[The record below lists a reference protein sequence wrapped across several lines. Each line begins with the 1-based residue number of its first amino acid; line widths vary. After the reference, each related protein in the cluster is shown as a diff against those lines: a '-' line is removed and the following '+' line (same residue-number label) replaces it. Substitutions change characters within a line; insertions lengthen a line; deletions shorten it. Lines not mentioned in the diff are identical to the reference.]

1 MAKSLSGKNFGKRS
15 ALATTVLVAV
25 VVIVIVIIAVGAYV
39 AVSGG
44 TKTVTSTVT
53 GSGATSVVT
62 SGVTTTVV
70 SSSSAPPSVTLN
82 GAGSTL
88 VFPLMSS
95 WTYNYTILNP
105 NVRINY
111 ASVGSGAGIAQIT
124 AKTVDYGASD
134 APLSAAQYG
143 NLSSQGILQIPEI
156 AGAVVPAYNLPGIAT
171 GLKFNGTVLANIY
184 LGKITTWNDPALKQL
199 NPGVNLPNNT
209 IFVVH
214 RSDGSGTTFVWTDY
228 LSHASST
235 WNTTV
240 GKGTSVNWPSLS
252 SGIGSKGSEGVSG
265 VIQGNKYSIGYM
277 ESAYATAD
285 KLTFG
290 EVQNAAGNFVLANS
304 TTAAAA
310 VAAAAS
316 QKLPSGNA
324 SWTSVSIVDTIF
336 SNTTATNA
344 YPITTFT
351 YLMVYRGQTD
361 QVKGQALVNF
371 LWWIINTNNKAAGAL
386 GYIPLPAA
394 VVTLDD
400 ATISSMNYNGQA
412 FTTPPM

>member
-1 MAKSLSGKNFGKRS
+1 MS
-15 ALATTVLVAV
+15 A
-25 VVIVIVIIAVGAYV
+25 
-39 AVSGG
+39 
-44 TKTVTSTVT
+44 
-53 GSGATSVVT
+53 
-62 SGVTTTVV
+62 
-70 SSSSAPPSVTLN
+70 
-82 GAGSTL
+82 
-88 VFPLMSS
+88 

-111 ASVGSGAGIAQIT
+111 ASIGSGGGIAAIT
-124 AKTVDYGASD
+124 AKTVDFGASD
-134 APLSAAQYG
+134 APLSSTQYG
-143 NLSSQGILQIPEI
+143 NLSSQGILQIPEV

-184 LGKITTWNDPALKQL
+184 LGKITSWNDTSLRQL

-240 GKGTSVNWPSLS
+240 GKSTSVNWPAIS
-252 SGIGSKGSEGVSG
+252 SSIGAKGSEGVSG
-265 VIQGNKYSIGYM
+265 VIQGNKYSLGYM
-277 ESAYATAD
+277 ESAYATLD

-316 QKLPSGNA
+316 QKLPAGNQ
-324 SWTSVSIVDTIF
+324 SWASVSIVDTIF

-351 YLMVYRGQTD
+351 YVVVYRGQTD
-361 QVKGQALVNF
+361 PVRGQALVSF
-371 LWWIINTNNKAAGAL
+371 LWWIINTKNAAAGSL
-386 GYIPLPAA
+386 GYIPLPPS

-412 FTTPPM
+412 FTT

>member
-1 MAKSLSGKNFGKRS
+1 MKFGQRN
-15 ALATTVLVAV
+15 AIATTMLVAV
-25 VVIVIVIIAVGAYV
+25 VVIVIVIVIVGAYV

-44 TKTVTSTVT
+44 AKTVTSVVT
-53 GSGATSVVT
+53 SGTTSISVVT
-62 SGVTTTVV
+62 SGVTSTVV
-70 SSSSAPPSVTLN
+70 TSSSAAPSVTLN

-124 AKTVDYGASD
+124 AKTVNFGASD

-156 AGAVVPAYNLPGIAT
+156 AGAVVPAYNLPGIGT
-171 GLKFNGTVLANIY
+171 GLKFNGTVLADIY
-184 LGKITTWNDPALKQL
+184 LGKITTWNDPALQQL

-214 RSDGSGTTFVWTDY
+214 RSDGSGTTYVWTDY
-228 LSHASST
+228 LSHASSV

-240 GKGTSVNWPSLS
+240 GKATSVSWPAVAS
-252 SGIGSKGSEGVSG
+252 SIGAKGSEGVSG
-265 VIQGNKYSIGYM
+265 VIQGNKYSLGYM
-277 ESAYATAD
+277 ESAYATSD
-285 KLTFG
+285 KLTYG
-290 EVQNAAGNFVLANS
+290 EVQNAAGNFILANS

-316 QKLPSGNA
+316 EKLPAGNQ

-336 SNTTATNA
+336 TNTTATNA

-351 YLMVYRGQTD
+351 YIMVYKGQTN
-361 QVKGQALVNF
+361 QVTGQALVNF
-371 LWWIINTNNKAAGAL
+371 LWWIINTNNAAAGGL
-386 GYIPLPAA
+386 GYIPLPAS
-394 VVTLDD
+394 VVAIDD